1 MSDSYV
7 EVNLPFESDPAL
19 LETYI
24 GAFTSVRIGRLMEG
38 LSVSSSASAGPR

>member
-24 GAFTSVRIGRLMEG
+24 GAFTSVRIGPLMEG
-38 LSVSSSASAGPR
+38 APTTPRLEAMVY